1 MALNKRER
9 ILLVTTIGALVVGV
23 SYLLL
28 SPLTKAWTS
37 LRGQITAQRSEL
49 QMIRTT
55 IAHAPGWRQ
64 QYDALRGSLGNASER
79 FSSPTDVLK
88 KVQEVGS
95 RAGVAIINSSELRS
109 VEKDVYRELPVK
121 CTFEAT
127 TESLVK
133 FLYERLAQFDDPRR
147 VGQALRGSE
156 LGDLWKYRV
165 GDYRIFARIM
175 DDVVQ
180 VVVVEIG
187 HRREIYR

>member
-9 ILLVTTIGALVVGV
+9 ILLVTTIALLVGGI
-23 SYLLL
+23 SYLLIL
-28 SPLTKAWTS
+28 PLTKAWTS
-37 LRGQITAQRSEL
+37 LRRQIIVQRGDL
-49 QMIRTT
+49 QLIRTT

-133 FLYERLAQFDDPRR
+133 FLYVLQTGAGSMSVELLQIAPRPDSSCILR
-147 VGQALRGSE
+147 CDIQIRALSGKME
-156 LGDLWKYRV
+156 GLGT
-165 GDYRIFARIM
+165 
-175 DDVVQ
+175 
-180 VVVVEIG
+180 
-187 HRREIYR
+187 